1 MLRFTLKVS
10 GEACKARTSCPQCGK
25 QLSISIPALRPS
37 VKTLAKGAPSDP
49 NTTNPDLSAPTGPAL
64 PAWAVRARTDAAEE
78 EDVEDTHATL
88 SVPESLVHWHWANL
102 EYANGSQLASL
113 SNRWWD
119 ADDAYDFGG
128 EHSLLPEGYGGLLR
142 KVAVGLDIK
151 LEHVVKKVTRT
162 PQGATVHVSAG
173 RGGAEKVIEADAVI
187 VSLPLGVLKANSVA
201 FDPPLPARKQH
212 AIDRLGFGVLNKV
225 LLGFDVAFWKEREG
239 QRDFWGIAA
248 KTSRQRGQAF
258 QFWNM
263 TRCTGHPLLL
273 VLHAGRAAALP
284 GTDEEA
290 ASAAVGATMD
300 ALRSI
305 FGHGVVPEPTHQQVT
320 RWEHDP
326 FSLGVYSHVAVGA
339 SARDY
344 DMMAEPLWDGN
355 LLWAGE
361 ATCREHPAT
370 VAGAFLSG
378 VREAG
383 RLACRMYREAQWP
396 APNPQP
402 ASRSPR
408 AAAAARGAQAAP
420 ASAPALAPQIERRAT
435 SIPAPAAA
443 QAPAPTPM
451 APTPPPAPP
460 PVVPVPA
467 APAPLLPLPIVHP
480 GIPGAATHP
489 NAAAAA
495 SIDIYFS

>member
-1 MLRFTLKVS
+1 
-10 GEACKARTSCPQCGK
+10 
-25 QLSISIPALRPS
+25 
-37 VKTLAKGAPSDP
+37 
-49 NTTNPDLSAPTGPAL
+49 
-64 PAWAVRARTDAAEE
+64 VRARAEAAEE
-78 EDVEDTHATL
+78 EDVEDTDAAL

-102 EYANGSQLASL
+102 EYANGSLLASL

-128 EHSLLPEGYGGLLR
+128 DHSLLPEGYGGLLR

-162 PQGATVHVSAG
+162 PRGAAVHVAAG
-173 RGGAEKVIEADAVI
+173 RPGTEHVLHADVVI
-187 VSLPLGVLKANSVA
+187 VSLPLGVLKANAVT
-201 FDPPLPARKQH
+201 FDPPLPPRKQH
-212 AIDRLGFGVLNKV
+212 AIDRLGFGALNKV
-225 LLGFDVAFWKEREG
+225 LLGFDFAFWKEREG
-239 QRDFWGIAA
+239 RRDFWGISA

-263 TRCTGHPLLL
+263 TRCTGQPMLL
-273 VLHAGRAAALP
+273 VLHAGRSAALP
-284 GTDEEA
+284 GSDAEA
-290 ASAAVGATMD
+290 ARTAVGATMD

-305 FGHGVVPEPTHQQVT
+305 FGDGAVPEPTFQQVT

-344 DMMAEPLWDGN
+344 DVMAEPLWDGN

-383 RLACRMYREAQWP
+383 RLACRMHRQAQAPTP
-396 APNPQP
+396 AQAPAQALTPAA
-402 ASRSPR
+402 ASRAPR
-408 AAAAARGAQAAP
+408 AAASATEAGAP
-420 ASAPALAPQIERRAT
+420 AVS
-435 SIPAPAAA
+435 APAAA
-443 QAPAPTPM
+443 PQVERPAPSLPLS
-451 APTPPPAPP
+451 ASVPTPPMPRPAAPP
-460 PVVPVPA
+460 PAVPPAVPVPA
-467 APAPLLPLPIVHP
+467 APASRLPLPLVHSGLSGSVTSSVAA
-480 GIPGAATHP
+480 GIARIW
-489 NAAAAA
+489 
-495 SIDIYFS
+495 S